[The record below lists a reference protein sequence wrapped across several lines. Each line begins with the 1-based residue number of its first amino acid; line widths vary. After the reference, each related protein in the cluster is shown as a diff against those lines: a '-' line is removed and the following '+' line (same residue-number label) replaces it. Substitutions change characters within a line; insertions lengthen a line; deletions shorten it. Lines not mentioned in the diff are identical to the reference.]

1 MVVGMPPLFCVHA
14 QKRVHARA
22 CVSFVFVRRCDVLV
36 LACGRFRRDWARS
49 RAGDQRACVVACVR
63 ASATGVWSCLLC
75 CSQVRAVN
83 RLMNEGSWTWD
94 TAEGWGPDDTRL
106 CMPPTSKH
114 TIPRHNL
121 HGCTRVSPH
130 AHCVCRSFWDF
141 GLFLMLPCDRSSSCV
156 HTCAAR
162 RDNAAVRRVALDTII
177 WHHSCR
183 PVRQK

>member
-1 MVVGMPPLFCVHA
+1 MHASRRSCTGAFAHKCVFSCMVAGMPPLFCVHA

-75 CSQVRAVN
+75 CRQVRAVN

-121 HGCTRVSPH
+121 HGCRRVSPH
-130 AHCVCRSFWDF
+130 AHCVCRSFWDLVCF
-141 GLFLMLPCDRSSSCV
+141 
-156 HTCAAR
+156 
-162 RDNAAVRRVALDTII
+162 
-177 WHHSCR
+177 
-183 PVRQK
+183 